1 MLLLFIGA
9 VTSASI
15 FLSFNADTA
24 AFKDFMAY
32 SPPVGFS
39 SPKET
44 STCSFQTFSTFIF
57 FGTRSSISS
66 IPWKLISVSKCF
78 LKKDISFTEAKI
90 TGVQNSS
97 IRESSNVFRIISLPI
112 PLISPMETP
121 TTILSSLLI
130 IIGFYNCY
138 FCSTN
143 VTKYN
148 DVYRNY

>member
-1 MLLLFIGA
+1 MLLLLMGA
-9 VTSASI
+9 VTKTSI
-15 FLSFNADTA
+15 FLFFRADTA
-24 AFKDFMAY
+24 VFKDLMAY

-39 SPKET
+39 SPNVT
-44 STCSFQTFSTFIF
+44 STCSFQTLSTFIF
-57 FGTRSSISS
+57 FGTRSSILS

-78 LKKDISFTEAKI
+78 LKKDISLTDAKI

-112 PLISPMETP
+112 PLISPMEIP
-121 TTILSSLLI
+121 TVILSAMLI
-130 IIGFYNCY
+130 LFGFFNCY

-143 VTKYN
+143 VTKYY